1 MTVIFV
7 GSNKQVTVKGPKSAE
22 KVAKELGVS
31 LESHVFIKDGEI
43 VAPDEILQ
51 DEDTVEV
58 ISAISGG

>member
-1 MTVIFV
+1 MKIIFA
-7 GSNKQVTVKGPKSAE
+7 GSNKQFEIKGPKLAE
-22 KVAKELGVS
+22 KVAKELGIS
-31 LESHVFIKDGEI
+31 LESHIFIKDGEI